1 VVDEQVPEPIR
12 AGDVKVRAAT
22 EADLDRL
29 NDVYNEYVRTAHY
42 SFDIEP
48 MTIEA
53 RREWF
58 SHYGPA
64 GRYRAF
70 VAATGDTVVGYASS
84 SRYRL
89 KAAYETSVETSIYLV
104 PEATGLGI
112 GAKLYTALF
121 DALRGEDVHR
131 AYAGISL
138 PNPASVAL
146 HEKFGFKRAGV
157 YTEQGRK
164 FDRYWDVAWYE
175 KPLGGS

>member
-1 VVDEQVPEPIR
+1 VVDEQVPEQIR

-22 EADLDRL
+22 EADLDGL

-42 SFDIEP
+42 TFDVEP
-48 MTIEA
+48 MTADA

-64 GRYRAF
+64 GRYRVF
-70 VAATGDTVVGYASS
+70 VAAAGDRAIGYASS

-104 PEATGLGI
+104 AEATGLGI
-112 GAKLYTALF
+112 GAKLYAALF
-121 DALRGEDVHR
+121 DGLRGEDVHR

-146 HEKFGFKRAGV
+146 HEKFGFKRAGL

>member
-1 VVDEQVPEPIR
+1 VVDERVPEPIR
-12 AGDVKVRAAT
+12 AGAVKMRAAT
-22 EADLDRL
+22 EADLGRL

-42 SFDIEP
+42 TFDVEP

-70 VAATGDTVVGYASS
+70 VAAAGDTVVGYASS

-104 PEATGLGI
+104 TEATGLGI

-138 PNPASVAL
+138 PNPATVAL
-146 HEKFGFKRAGV
+146 HEKFGFKRAGI